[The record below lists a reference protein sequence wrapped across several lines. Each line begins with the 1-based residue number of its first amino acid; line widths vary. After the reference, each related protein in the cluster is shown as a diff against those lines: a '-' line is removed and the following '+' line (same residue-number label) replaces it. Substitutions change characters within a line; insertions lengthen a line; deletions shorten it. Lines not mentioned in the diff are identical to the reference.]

1 MRQFGGLE
9 RAGQTKEL
17 LTLENTWAGYGN
29 RKVVRGVSLSI
40 RQGEF
45 CALLGLNGSGKTTL
59 LKALCGLLPMD
70 EGRCL
75 VGGLDCTGFNEYKRA
90 RYISYIPQRYS
101 KMQGVTVLDAVL
113 MGCNPHLTLFAS
125 PSAADGQRA
134 KSLLDK
140 MGVSQLIHED
150 FARISEGQKQLV
162 ILART
167 LLQDA
172 PVMLMD
178 EPDSALDFLNRHKML
193 GRIRQLIQEEGKAA
207 LVTLHD
213 PNFALA
219 YCHRIFL
226 LQEGKIVDQF
236 SLAKASAEDIRRC
249 LAKVYGDIVMLEH
262 QGRYMMLQA

>member
-1 MRQFGGLE
+1 MTRG
-9 RAGQTKEL
+9 L
-17 LTLENTWAGYGN
+17 LTLENISAGYGSRRVV
-29 RKVVRGVSLSI
+29 RKVNLAIER
-40 RQGEF
+40 GEF

-59 LKALCGLLPMD
+59 LKAVCGLLPME

-75 VGGLDCTGFNEYKRA
+75 VNGLDCTGFNEYKRA
-90 RYISYIPQRYS
+90 KYISYIPQRYS

-113 MGCNPHLTLFAS
+113 MGRNPHLALFAS
-125 PSAADGQRA
+125 PSGADREQA
-134 KSLLDK
+134 KNLLDK
-140 MGVSQLIHED
+140 MNIAQLAHQD

-193 GRIRQLIQEEGKAA
+193 ARVRQLICDEGKAG

-219 YCHRIFL
+219 YCHRLFL
-226 LQEGKIVDQF
+226 LQGGEIAGEL
-236 SLAKASAEDIRRC
+236 SLAAASKEEIRQC
-249 LAKVYGDIVMLEH
+249 LAKIYGDIIILEH
-262 QGRYMMLQA
+262 ENRYMMLQA

>member
-1 MRQFGGLE
+1 MRESGGLD
-9 RAGQTKEL
+9 RPGAAKGL
-17 LTLENTWAGYGN
+17 LNLENAWAGYGN
-29 RKVVRGVSLSI
+29 RKVVRGVSLTI
-40 RQGEF
+40 ERGEF

-59 LKALCGLLPMD
+59 LKALCGLLPME

-75 VGGLDCTGFNEYKRA
+75 VDSLDCTGFNEYKRA

-113 MGCNPHLTLFAS
+113 MGRNPHLALFAS
-125 PSAADGQRA
+125 PTVADRQQA
-134 KSLLDK
+134 KNLLDK
-140 MGVSQLIHED
+140 MGIPQLAHED

-193 GRIRQLIQEEGKAA
+193 SRVRQLIQDEGKAG

-226 LQEGKIVDQF
+226 LQEGQIIGQL
-236 SLAKASAEDIRRC
+236 SLAEAPKEEIWRC
-249 LAKVYGDIVMLEH
+249 LTKIYGDIVMLEH
-262 QGRYMMLQA
+262 EGKYMMLQA